1 MPRWWERAG
10 GQKMKLDLKEFQTE
24 KCRELLEELAAARD
38 EFSRRGRLQALVFS
52 SPTGSGKTIAIAALI
67 EQHFR
72 GTEGHLARP
81 DTRVLWISDSP
92 ELNVQSRDKLLRAC
106 DGIAFHDLVMVDA
119 NYDTEFL
126 PSGKVHFINTQLLG
140 KDKKLT
146 QQGDGRSWTFWQTVQ
161 NTIRDYGE
169 NFLLI
174 IDEAHRGMGVTTI
187 ERNRRKTIIRKFID
201 GAADDGLQAVPLV
214 LGMSATT
221 QRFDEYLAQ
230 TEQPRTTRK
239 VVISPAEVQ
248 ESGLLKDTLIVAN
261 PEGPIDGDI
270 TLLSIAGQQWNTF
283 DKLWS
288 EYCAKEGEPIVRPI
302 LVVQIEDGI
311 PEKNILTKTNL
322 DEAIEVLKRTI
333 GPFSHG
339 ALVHC
344 FQETGS
350 ITAGGEDIRRVDA
363 SRIQD
368 DEVARVVFF
377 KMALST
383 GWDCPRAE
391 VMMSFRRAVD
401 STHIAQ
407 LVGRMIRTP
416 LARRIE
422 SDEVLNT
429 VHLYLPHYDRES
441 LGKIV
446 EDLRNPD
453 AEDRP
458 PTNVETATCTY
469 ERNPS
474 MKRAFKRLYGLPN
487 YSISN
492 LRPLPPVKRLL
503 RYASLL
509 SIKDRIAEDAY
520 FKARDAIVDLLV
532 AARDN
537 KAATQKDWSTVV
549 AEGGELAV
557 SVSSIDLAEI
567 GLPEQPASV
576 QVKLTPEN
584 IHRLFAS
591 CGHVIAAGEGLENA
605 FWKKA
610 HDPLDP
616 DRAKIE
622 LYVIVRDSNV
632 LKFLETF
639 AVKRFKELRNANR
652 SAISKLPEANRQCY
666 RTIENRSGSPEVHDW
681 GLPDRI
687 VERNVGDKWQ
697 KHLYCNEEDAFQCKF
712 NTWEQATLEAEMRR
726 IDFVGWLRNRERAPW
741 ALCIPYEHGGVK
753 GFFPDF
759 LILRKE
765 GKSLVVDL
773 LEPHDPSRTDTYA
786 KAKGLAKYAKDHGE
800 RLGRLMIIKAEGS
813 QAPYAL
819 SAFDVNDPDTREKVL
834 KLKGNSE
841 LAGLYLPMHPVE

>member
-1 MPRWWERAG
+1 
-10 GQKMKLDLKEFQTE
+10 MKLELKEFQTE

-38 EFSRRGRLQALVFS
+38 EFARRGRPQALVFS
-52 SPTGSGKTIAIAALI
+52 SPTGSGKTITIAALL
-67 EQHFR
+67 EQIFR
-72 GTEGHLARP
+72 GAEGHPARP
-81 DTRVLWISDSP
+81 FTRVLWISDSP
-92 ELNVQSRDKLLRAC
+92 ELNAQSRDKLLRAC

-119 NYDTEFL
+119 TYDTEFL
-126 PSGKVHFINTQLLG
+126 PPGKVHFINTQLLG

-146 QQGDGRSWTFWQTVQ
+146 QQGDDRTWTFWQTVQ

-169 NFLLI
+169 DFVLV

-187 ERNRRKTIIRKFID
+187 ERNKRKTIIRKFID
-201 GAADDGLQAVPLV
+201 GAEDEGLQPVPLV

-230 TEQPRTTRK
+230 ADHSRTTRK

-261 PEGPIDGDI
+261 PEGPVDGDM
-270 TLLSIAGQQWNTF
+270 TLLSVAAKQWKTF

-288 EYCAKEGEPIVRPI
+288 AYCSNEGEPSVRPI
-302 LVVQIEDGI
+302 LVVQVEDGL
-311 PEKNILTKTNL
+311 PEQNKLTKTNL
-322 DEAIEVLKRTI
+322 DEVIEVLKREI
-333 GPFSHG
+333 GPFSRG

-344 FQETGS
+344 FQES
-350 ITAGGEDIRRVDA
+350 AALAAGGEKIRRVDA

-368 DEVARVVFF
+368 DDVARVVFF

-429 VHLYLPHYDRES
+429 VHLYLPHYDRAS
-441 LGKIV
+441 LERIV
-446 EDLRNPD
+446 DDLRNPD

-458 PTNVETATCTY
+458 PTNVETATTTY
-469 ERNPS
+469 DRNPA
-474 MKRAFKRLYGLPN
+474 MEKVFKRLAGLPT
-487 YSISN
+487 YGISK
-492 LRPLPPVKRLL
+492 LRPLPPIKRLL

-509 SIKDRIAEDAY
+509 SIKDRIDENAY
-520 FKARDAIVDLLV
+520 DEARDAIVDRLV
-532 AARDN
+532 TARDK
-537 KAATQKDWSTVV
+537 KATKNAEWGTVV
-549 AEGGELAV
+549 AESGELAL
-557 SVSSIDLAEI
+557 SVSSIDLADI
-567 GLPEQPASV
+567 GMPENSTSIR
-576 QVKLTPEN
+576 VKLTPEN

-591 CGHVIAAGEGLENA
+591 CGRMLAAGEGLENA

-610 HDPLDP
+610 HDPEEP

-622 LYVIVRDSNV
+622 LYALVRDSSF
-632 LKFLETF
+632 LTSLEKFADE
-639 AVKRFKELRNANR
+639 RFKALVVAAR
-652 SAISKLPEANRQCY
+652 SAVGKLPEAKKQRY
-666 RTIENRSGSPEVHDW
+666 RAVADRSGNPETHDW
-681 GLPDRI
+681 SLPDRI
-687 VERNVGDKWQ
+687 VERTEGDKWH
-697 KHLYCNEEDAFQCKF
+697 KHLYCDTEGAFSCKL
-712 NTWEQATLEAEMRR
+712 NTWEQAVLEAEMKRP
-726 IDFVGWLRNRERAPW
+726 DFVGWLRNRERAPW

-759 LILRKE
+759 VIVRKE
-765 GKSLVVDL
+765 GKNLVVDL

-786 KAKGLAKYAKDHGE
+786 KAKGLAQYAKDHGE
-800 RLGRLMIIKAEGS
+800 RFGRLLIMKAEGN
-813 QAPYAL
+813 QPPYAL
-819 SAFDVNDPDTREKVL
+819 YEIDVNDPDTRAKAL
-834 KLKGNSE
+834 ALHGNNE
-841 LAGLYLPMHPVE
+841 LTGLYVACESEE